1 MVKIRIYSPG
11 KTKESWLEEA
21 LAEYLKRL
29 KPVAQIEFIH
39 PKTEKQYLEHALKEK
54 RLLALDPT
62 GKTLTSEQFSDL
74 LFDEIE
80 KGGAH
85 LAFAIGAAEGL
96 PKELLEKPRIS
107 LSSLTF
113 THQMVRLI
121 LIEQIYR
128 AFEIQKQSGYHK

>member
-11 KTKESWLEEA
+11 KTKESWLDEA

-29 KPVAQIEFIH
+29 KPLAQIEFIH
-39 PKTEKQYLEHALKEK
+39 PKSEKQFIELALKEK
-54 RLLALDPT
+54 RLLALDPKGRT
-62 GKTLTSEQFSDL
+62 CTSEQFADL

-80 KGGAH
+80 KGGAS

-96 PKELLEKPRIS
+96 PKELLMKPLIS

-113 THQMVRLI
+113 THQMVRVI

-128 AFEIQKQSGYHK
+128 AFEIKKGSGYHK